1 MKLPYNIKKASKGFT
16 LIEMLI
22 VIAVITILAG
32 VVFNGVQGVR
42 ETTRD
47 TRRIGDLTNVQSILE
62 MYMNQCNH
70 YPGVADAA
78 ANCNHPNVATWSD
91 LADALSTVVSK
102 VPSDPT
108 PSKTYYYGV
117 DATDGLRYVV
127 GAELERDNA
136 ALKDDVDTAS
146 FTPTPAVDCTD
157 ANKRY
162 CVES

>member
-1 MKLPYNIKKASKGFT
+1 MRTVTQLSSSRKGFT

-32 VVFNGVQGVR
+32 VVFNGIQGVR

-47 TRRIGDLTNVQSILE
+47 TRRIGDLTNTQSILE

-70 YPGVADAA
+70 YPGVADTVAS
-78 ANCNHPNVATWSD
+78 CNHPNISTWSD
-91 LADALSTVVSK
+91 LETALSTVSSKIPADPVS
-102 VPSDPT
+102 
-108 PSKTYYYGV
+108 SKSYYYGV
-117 DATDGLRYVV
+117 DAGDGLRYVL

-146 FTPTPAVDCTD
+146 FTPTPNVDCTD
-157 ANKRY
+157 ANRRY

>member
-1 MKLPYNIKKASKGFT
+1 MKEKQKGFT

-32 VVFNGVQGVR
+32 VVFRGIQGVR
-42 ETTRD
+42 ESARD

-70 YPGVADAA
+70 YPGVADSVT
-78 ANCNHPNVATWSD
+78 NCNHPNITTWNDLVA
-91 LADALSTVVSK
+91 ALSTVSSK
-102 VPSDPT
+102 VPRDPV

-117 DATDGLRYVV
+117 DSVDGLQYVI
-127 GAELERDNA
+127 GAALERENA
-136 ALKDDVDTAS
+136 SLKDDVDTPS
-146 FTPTPAVDCTD
+146 FTPTPNVDCAD
-157 ANKRY
+157 SSFRY

>member
-1 MKLPYNIKKASKGFT
+1 MVKSQKGFT

-32 VVFNGVQGVR
+32 VVFNGIQGVR

-47 TRRIGDLTNVQSILE
+47 TRRIGDVTNLQSTLE

-70 YPGVADAA
+70 YPGIADTITS
-78 ANCNHPNVATWSD
+78 CNHPNITTWSD
-91 LADALSTVVSK
+91 LEEALQTVASK
-102 VPSDPT
+102 IPKDPVT
-108 PSKTYYYGV
+108 SKEYYYGV
-117 DATDGLRYVV
+117 DAADGLKYVI

-136 ALKDDVDTAS
+136 ALRDDVDTAS
-146 FTPTPAVDCTD
+146 FTPTPDVDCD
-157 ANKRY
+157 DGEFRY

>member
-1 MKLPYNIKKASKGFT
+1 MKSMNKAQKGFT

-32 VVFNGVQGVR
+32 VVFNGIQGVR

-70 YPGVADAA
+70 YPGVADSVT
-78 ANCNHPNVATWSD
+78 NCNHPNITTWSD
-91 LADALSTVVSK
+91 LVTALSTVSSK
-102 VPSDPT
+102 IPSDPV

-117 DATDGLRYVV
+117 DAADGLQYVV
-127 GAELERDNA
+127 GAALERENA
-136 ALKDDVDTAS
+136 ALKDDVDTPS
-146 FTPTPAVDCTD
+146 FTPAPSVDCSD
-157 ANKRY
+157 SNLRY